1 MSAYESLLR
10 SLTYNN
16 LALEPT
22 PGNRYIN
29 ITLFD
34 GRHRDIT
41 AVIIIVVLVNDNPL
55 MIEADTQRLTFTE
68 GDVVLAVG
76 VESGLRLLDGDRD
89 ATVAYLRVSLE
100 GSLEPTRE
108 FVVLDVG
115 PLGGEMEQGLEVIV
129 NQTGLLTDYQVRQV
143 ALLH

>member
-1 MSAYESLLR
+1 MADYESLLR
-10 SLTYNN
+10 AVTYDNI
-16 LALEPT
+16 APEPT

-55 MIEADTQRLTFTE
+55 MIQADTQRLTYTE

-76 VESGLRLLDGDRD
+76 VDSGLRLLDSDRD
-89 ATVAYLRVSLE
+89 ATVVYLRVSLE

-115 PLGGEMEQGLEVIV
+115 PLGGGVEQGLEVIV
-129 NQTGLLTDYQVRQV
+129 NQTGSLTGYQVRRES
-143 ALLH
+143 LL